1 MNKKQ
6 ISLKLKELR
15 RNNKLTIEE
24 VKELLEER
32 DINVAIKTI
41 YGWESGMRLPY
52 PDIFLTLCD
61 IYNVEDIL
69 ITFGVRTDNHKIEI
83 KMIAREDGLSSLD
96 MSKEELEKF
105 NKNTFLVTSDTN
117 LI

>member
-24 VKELLEER
+24 VKELLAER
-32 DINVAIKTI
+32 DINVAVKTI
-41 YGWESGMRLPY
+41 YGWESGKRLPY

-69 ITFGVRTDNHKIEI
+69 ITFGIREDNYKIEP
-83 KMIAREDGLSSLD
+83 KMIAREDGLNKLD
-96 MSKEELEKF
+96 MGEELGRF
-105 NKNTFLVTSDTN
+105 NESTSLVTSDIN
-117 LI
+117 LL